1 MVSYQINVYGRVQGV
16 GFRWFTQQAAE
27 RHHISGWVRNKT
39 DGSVEM
45 AIQGEPAAIDRF
57 LAIIAAG
64 LVPIVTSHSSLK
76 RRLRRLKGKTLPLG
90 RNYWYNGYL

>member
-27 RHHISGWVRNKT
+27 RHHISGWVRNKA

-45 AIQGEPAAIDRF
+45 AIQGETVAVDRF

-64 LVPIVTSHSSLK
+64 PGAYSHGTQLVKTPIAPFE
-76 RRLRRLKGKTLPLG
+76 GKNFTI
-90 RNYWYNGYL
+90 R

>member
-45 AIQGEPAAIDRF
+45 AIQGEPPSLLLD
-57 LAIIAAG
+57 

>member
-1 MVSYQINVYGRVQGV
+1 MDWATISRYHGQY
-16 GFRWFTQQAAE
+16 WQQAAE

-57 LAIIAAG
+57 LTIIAAG
-64 LVPIVTSHSSLK
+64 PGAYSHVTQLVKTPIAPFE
-76 RRLRRLKGKTLPLG
+76 GKNFTKEAMGLV
-90 RNYWYNGYL
+90 